1 MKLFI
6 ALAASAALLVSAGA
20 AAAQVQTITAKPGTV
35 GSDGRKVKDKDGRL
49 CKVLVVTGSRMP
61 TRKVCK
67 TAEEWDRQA
76 ADAKRELETQI
87 RLNSTVNK
95 IQNAGGGR

>member
-1 MKLFI
+1 MKL
-6 ALAASAALLVSAGA
+6 ALALAVSAALTIPATGA
-20 AAAQVQTITAKPGTV
+20 LAQVNTITAKPGTV

-61 TRKVCK
+61 TKKVCK
-67 TAEEWDRQA
+67 TAEEWDLQA

>member
-1 MKLFI
+1 MKRLI
-6 ALAASAALLVSAGA
+6 TGACVLALLAPGAALA
-20 AAAQVQTITAKPGTV
+20 QVNTITAKPGTV

-49 CKVLVVTGSRMP
+49 CKVLVITGSRMP

-95 IQNAGGGR
+95 IAGAAGGR

>member
-1 MKLFI
+1 MQ
-6 ALAASAALLVSAGA
+6 GA
-20 AAAQVQTITAKPGTV
+20 
-35 GSDGRKVKDKDGRL
+35 
-49 CKVLVVTGSRMP
+49 VVTGSRMP
-61 TRKVCK
+61 TKKVCK

-76 ADAKRELETQI
+76 AEARRELETQI

>member
-1 MKLFI
+1 MKRLI
-6 ALAASAALLVSAGA
+6 AGACALALLAPTAAL
-20 AAAQVQTITAKPGTV
+20 AQVQTITAKPGTV

-61 TRKVCK
+61 TKKVCK
-67 TAEEWDRQA
+67 TAEEWDRQSD
-76 ADAKRELETQI
+76 DAKRELEMQI

-95 IQNAGGGR
+95 IQNASGGR

>member
-1 MKLFI
+1 MRFAVVLVT
-6 ALAASAALLVSAGA
+6 AAALMLPITAQ
-20 AAAQVQTITAKPGTV
+20 AQVATITAKPGTV

-49 CKVLVVTGSRMP
+49 CKVLVITGSRMP
-61 TRKVCK
+61 TKKVCK

-76 ADAKRELETQI
+76 DDAKRELETQI